1 MPWRI
6 APGTGYCEVGGEL
19 VFLDLARDK
28 YLALRGEDRAAFERL
43 RNAEP
48 NDSEAMSRLVQT
60 GFLAR
65 ADARPCLEPASI
77 EIPTQDISAFDDR
90 RFTIRMAVA
99 SATALRWA
107 GRAMRPGRIAATV
120 EGLRVTKA
128 HIGVP
133 GADTPAAAIASHYA
147 SCRWAIPVTPRCLI
161 DALALDRILLSRGLV
176 ASMVFGVQLDPFRAH
191 CWLQTPERV
200 LTGTA
205 AEARAFT
212 PILVVG

>member
-1 MPWRI
+1 MAWRL

-28 YLALRGEDRAAFERL
+28 YLALRGTDRTAFDRL
-43 RNAEP
+43 RTGEP

-65 ADARPCLEPASI
+65 ADASARLDPASI
-77 EIPTQDISAFDDR
+77 EVPAQDLSAWEDG
-90 RFTIRMAVA
+90 RFSLRMCLA
-99 SATALRWA
+99 SARALRWA
-107 GRAMRPGRIAATV
+107 ARAKRPERIAAAV
-120 EGLRVTKA
+120 ESLRAAKSRIA
-128 HIGVP
+128 VP
-133 GADTPAAAIASHYA
+133 GADRPTAAIASRFA

-191 CWLQTPERV
+191 CWLQTPDRV

>member
-1 MPWRI
+1 MAWRI
-6 APGTGYCEVGGEL
+6 APGVGYCEVGGEL

-43 RNAEP
+43 RKGEP

-60 GFLAR
+60 GLLAR
-65 ADARPCLEPASI
+65 TDAPERLNPASI
-77 EIPTQDISAFDDR
+77 KIPPRDISDLDDR
-90 RFTIRMAVA
+90 RFSLRMAVA

-107 GRAMRPGRIAATV
+107 GQAMRPTHIAATV
-120 EGLRVTKA
+120 EKLRGTKA
-128 HIGVP
+128 RVGVP
-133 GADTPAAAIASHYA
+133 GADTPATAIASLYA

-200 LTGTA
+200 LSGTA